1 MEKKTS
7 TTIIYAVLWVFTIA
21 AAITIATVTIYN
33 MTHTVSAAKWL
44 SFWKHYLVILFFVGL
59 PLVGLFV
66 IGGFVD
72 LMKLFKQLKEERVDE
87 NDDGFVASH
96 EKPET
101 D

>member
-1 MEKKTS
+1 MEKKKS
-7 TTIIYAVLWVFTIA
+7 TTIIYAALWIFTVVVAVALI
-21 AAITIATVTIYN
+21 ITTVYN
-33 MTHTVSAAKWL
+33 LTHTVAAAKWL
-44 SFWKHYLVILFFVGL
+44 SFWQHYLIILFFVGL

-72 LMKLFKQLKEERVDE
+72 LMKLFKMLKEERVDD
-87 NDDGFVASH
+87 NDDGFVESH

>member
-1 MEKKTS
+1 MEKSKSTS
-7 TTIIYAVLWVFTIA
+7 IIYAVLWIFTVVVALALI
-21 AAITIATVTIYN
+21 ITTIYN

-87 NDDGFVASH
+87 NDDGFVESH
-96 EKPET
+96 EKPAIE
-101 D
+101 